1 MAREISSGGVVVRR
15 LRGRWWFAAIR
26 PRGRGESTWALPKG
40 IVDPGESP
48 AATAVREATEETGL
62 EVDLFGEPDASS
74 KLGDVKYVYTRRG
87 SGERVFK
94 VVSFYLLRYRRGRI
108 GELPPGM
115 AVEVAEARW
124 LPLEDGRRLLSYGG
138 EREMVGKAL
147 EILAEQSL

>member
-1 MAREISSGGVVVRR
+1 VLQGSMAREISSGGVVVRR

-40 IVDPGESP
+40 LVDPGES
-48 AATAVREATEETGL
+48 AAETAVREAAEETGVEATL
-62 EVDLFGEPDASS
+62 DA

-115 AVEVAEARW
+115 AFEVAEARW
-124 LPLEDGRRLLSYGG
+124 LPLEDGPRLLAYGG

-147 EILAEQSL
+147 ELLRRQAV